1 MSATSRSRPT
11 GATVLAVLLAVLSF
25 AAFQN
30 AFVWRSL
37 GDLNGGQLPRE
48 LAAFIEA
55 AKQPLFTAL
64 ALAYSATA
72 FVAAVGVWFVRSW
85 MVAAFSAWAAVLLV
99 LLLWMWQH
107 FPIDMLPI
115 VGGRAYFGAMIVVTV
130 ALVWFCWKYLRR
142 VAANR
147 HAANAL

>member
-11 GATVLAVLLAVLSF
+11 GATVLAVLLAVLSL

-37 GDLNGGQLPRE
+37 GDLSGGQLPRE
-48 LAAFIEA
+48 LVAFIEA

-72 FVAAVGVWFVRSW
+72 VFAAVGGGFVRSW
-85 MVAAFSAWAAVLLV
+85 VGAPLFAWGAVFLV
-99 LLLWMWQH
+99 LLLWMWQQ
-107 FPIDMLPI
+107 FPIEMFPI
-115 VGGRAYFGAMIVVTV
+115 LGGRA
-130 ALVWFCWKYLRR
+130 
-142 VAANR
+142 
-147 HAANAL
+147 

>member
-11 GATVLAVLLAVLSF
+11 GATVLAVLLAVLSL

-37 GDLNGGQLPRE
+37 GDLSGGQLPRE
-48 LAAFIEA
+48 LVAFIEA

-72 FVAAVGVWFVRSW
+72 GFAAAGVWVVRYW
-85 MVAAFSAWAAVLLV
+85 MVAALLALGAVLFV
-99 LLLWMWQH
+99 LLRWMWH
-107 FPIDMLPI
+107 DFPIYTFPI
-115 VGGRAYFGAMIVVTV
+115 FAEPP
-130 ALVWFCWKYLRR
+130 
-142 VAANR
+142 
-147 HAANAL
+147 

>member
-37 GDLNGGQLPRE
+37 GDLGGGQLPRE
-48 LAAFIEA
+48 MVAFVEA
-55 AKQPLFTAL
+55 AKQPTFTAL

-85 MVAAFSAWAAVLLV
+85 MVAAFAVWAVVLLAF
-99 LLLWMWQH
+99 LLWIWRY
-107 FPIDMLPI
+107 FPIDAFPI
-115 VGGRAYFGAMIVVTV
+115 VGGRVYFGVMIVVAL
-130 ALVWFCWKYLRR
+130 ALVWFCWRYLRR
-142 VAANR
+142 VAAGR
-147 HAANAL
+147 QVANAL

>member
-11 GATVLAVLLAVLSF
+11 GATVLAVLLAVLSL

-37 GDLNGGQLPRE
+37 GDLSGGQLPRE
-48 LAAFIEA
+48 LVAFIEA

-72 FVAAVGVWFVRSW
+72 VVSTACAVGFRSLFGFGLFWFVAR
-85 MVAAFSAWAAVLLV
+85 LLGP
-99 LLLWMWQH
+99 LS
-107 FPIDMLPI
+107 
-115 VGGRAYFGAMIVVTV
+115 
-130 ALVWFCWKYLRR
+130 
-142 VAANR
+142 
-147 HAANAL
+147 